1 MFWEAHLIDERLKE
15 RFESLLKEGEEVLRK
30 NGWPSRDNYRHPER
44 VDYVRFRTE
53 ALNLIRRACGES
65 SDHYRELR
73 KIAGDSGTSLN
84 SYYYRDCFAV
94 LQAASRDYASGML
107 FDVRSLVAAELFVD
121 FLDQAKHLL
130 ENGFYVPAASLVG
143 AVLEDGLRK
152 LCAKNSITVPDKTKI
167 DALNADL
174 ARAGVYSKLVQKN
187 ITAYADIRNSADH
200 GRFGQFK
207 QDDVEA
213 MISWVGRFL
222 AEHLE

>member
-1 MFWEAHLIDERLKE
+1 VIDERLKE
-15 RFESLLKEGEEVLRK
+15 RFESLLKEGEGTLRR
-30 NGWPSRDNYRHPER
+30 NSWPGDQYRHPEQ
-44 VDYVRFRTE
+44 VDYIRFRTE
-53 ALNLIRRACGES
+53 ALNLIRRACGEN

-73 KIAGDSGTSLN
+73 KIADDSSISLN
-84 SYYYRDCFAV
+84 SYYYRDCFAI

-130 ENGFYVPAASLVG
+130 ENGFHVPAASLAG

-152 LCAKNSITVPDKTKI
+152 LCTKHSIPIPDKTKI
-167 DALNADL
+167 DSLNADL

-187 ITAYADIRNSADH
+187 ITAYADIRNNADH
-200 GRFGQFK
+200 GRFDQFK
-207 QDDVEA
+207 RDDVES
-213 MISWVGRFL
+213 MIAWTNRFL